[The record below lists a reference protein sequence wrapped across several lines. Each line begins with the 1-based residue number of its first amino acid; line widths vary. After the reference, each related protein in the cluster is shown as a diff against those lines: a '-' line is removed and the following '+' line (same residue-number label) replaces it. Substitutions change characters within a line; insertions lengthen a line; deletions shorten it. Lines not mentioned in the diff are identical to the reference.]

1 MGEIITVNGTN
12 GEVFKGGIQNTRK
25 TQIVGLSESQVVRQ
39 SESPSVPSFPEI
51 QNLKT
56 ATKVYVNLAEPELAE
71 KIAAENVDGIGLLR
85 AEFMIAQIGVHP
97 KKFIQDKKT
106 HEFVGALKTDLTR
119 FVEAFYPR
127 PVVYRATDFRTNE
140 YRNLKGGDRFE
151 PVEPNPMLGFRGAA
165 RYIADSDVFELELKA
180 IREVR
185 EKFPNLHLMIP
196 FVRSVNELK
205 EVKKIVYGMGLRRSQ
220 NFQFWMMTELP
231 VNVILIDEFI
241 DVGIDGISIGTND
254 LTMLI
259 LGTDRDNENVAK
271 AYDELNPAVLWSLER
286 LITTSAKRGTTSS
299 ICGQAPSMYP
309 ELVEKLVKWG
319 ITSVSIA
326 PDRINATR
334 KLVYEAE
341 QKLITK

>member
-1 MGEIITVNGTN
+1 M
-12 GEVFKGGIQNTRK
+12 K
-25 TQIVGLSESQVVRQ
+25 TGL
-39 SESPSVPSFPEI
+39 
-51 QNLKT
+51 
-56 ATKVYVNLAEPELAE
+56 TK
-71 KIAAENVDGIGLLR
+71 
-85 AEFMIAQIGVHP
+85 
-97 KKFIQDKKT
+97 
-106 HEFVGALKTDLTR
+106 FVQ
-119 FVEAFYPR
+119 AFYPR

-151 PVEPNPMLGFRGAA
+151 PVEPNPMLGFRGAS
-165 RYIADSDVFELELKA
+165 RYIADSEVFELELKA

-205 EVKKIVYGMGLRRSQ
+205 EVKKIVYGMELRRSQ

-254 LTMLI
+254 LTMLT

-286 LITTSAKRGTTSS
+286 LITTAAKRGITSS
-299 ICGQAPSMYP
+299 ICGQAPSIYP

-319 ITSVSIA
+319 ITSMSIA
-326 PDRINATR
+326 PDRIIATR

-341 QKLITK
+341 RKNIAKN